1 MKTLALILAAGLGKR
16 MKSKLPKVLHRIAG
30 RPMVDYA
37 IRTATQVT
45 GTKPYVVVG
54 HERELVEQ
62 AIGSE
67 AATFVLQAEQ
77 LGTGHAVMVARDA
90 LRDAD
95 TVLVLYGD
103 TPFVKP
109 ETLQRLIGLH
119 QQASAQVSPLTVV
132 SDNSMG
138 FGRITRDTNGHI
150 TGIVEEAVATPAQL
164 AIKELNC
171 GIYCFDAA
179 WLWENLPQLP
189 LRPKGEYYLTDT
201 VELCVR
207 QGGTLSSFTIDDIG
221 EAIGINDRVLLAW
234 AEKAVRQKI
243 REQWMRAGVTLTD
256 PDTIYIDAAVEL
268 AQDVTLHANT
278 HLQGH
283 CVIGEGAIIGPNSLV
298 RDSRI
303 GARCVVTTSV
313 IEESEMEDDANIGPF
328 SHLRPQS
335 HIGRHTHIGNF
346 GEVKNATLGEHVSMG
361 HFSYIGDATI
371 GNYVNIS
378 AGVITNNYD
387 GREKHRTLIED
398 HAFVGCDTQLVAP
411 VTIGEGATTGAGSVV
426 TRDVP
431 PRVVAYGVPARV
443 MRAKLPDE
451 P

>member
-1 MKTLALILAAGLGKR
+1 MKTLAVILAAGIGKR

-45 GTKPYVVVG
+45 DTKPYVVVG
-54 HERELVEQ
+54 HEREQVEQ
-62 AIGSE
+62 VIGDR
-67 AATFVLQAEQ
+67 ARFVLQAEQ

-90 LRDAD
+90 LREAD

-109 ETLQRLIGLH
+109 ETLQRLMAMH
-119 QQASAQVSPLTVV
+119 QQTGAQVSPLTVI

-138 FGRITRDTNGHI
+138 FGRITRDAHGNI
-150 TGIVEEAVATPAQL
+150 TGIVEEAVATPEQL

-179 WLWENLPQLP
+179 WLWDNLPRLP
-189 LRPKGEYYLTDT
+189 LRPTGEYYLTDM
-201 VELCVR
+201 VELCV
-207 QGGTLSSFTIDDIG
+207 QHGGQLSSFTIDDIA

-234 AEKAVRQKI
+234 AEQAVRQKI
-243 REQWMRAGVTLTD
+243 REQWMRAGVTLSD
-256 PDTIYIDAAVEL
+256 PDTIYIDADVEL
-268 AQDVTLHANT
+268 AQDVTVHANT
-278 HLQGH
+278 YLQGR
-283 CVIGEGAIIGPNSLV
+283 CVIGEDAIIGPNSLV

-303 GARCVVTTSV
+303 GARCVVTMSF

-328 SHLRPQS
+328 SHLRPKS

-361 HFSYIGDATI
+361 HVSYIGDADV
-371 GNYVNIS
+371 GNHVNIS

-387 GREKHRTLIED
+387 GREKHRTIIED
-398 HAFVGCDTQLVAP
+398 YAFVGCDTQLVAP
-411 VTIGEGATTGAGSVV
+411 VTIGMGATTGAGSVV

-431 PRVVAYGVPARV
+431 PRTVAYGVPARV
-443 MRAKLPDE
+443 MRAKAPDE